1 MYYAAIIDNK
11 THDVITAIK
20 LKTKQALNRFL
31 YVYNTPL
38 TDTEIQKTTAIK
50 TTKKT
55 YDKTHT
61 NNQTKER
68 KMIRHYYATIN
79 REKSHKTII
88 IMADNVILLDNIIDY
103 VNNYTNTPT
112 FAEKITSKTANKI
125 KNESFTKRV
134 GCFRYS
140 RKNYDKIDKAIEWLM
155 L

>member
-1 MYYAAIIDNK
+1 MYYAAIINNK
-11 THDVITAIK
+11 THDVIATIK
-20 LKTKQALNRFL
+20 VKTKQELNRFL

-38 TDTEIQKTTAIK
+38 TDTEIQKTTALK

-61 NNQTKER
+61 NNQTKET

-79 REKSHKTII
+79 REYSHKTIL
-88 IMADNVILLDNIIDY
+88 IMADNVTLLDNIIDY

-112 FAEKITSKTANKI
+112 YAEKTPSKTANKI
-125 KNESFTKRV
+125 KTEPFTKQV